1 MPLPIALTGVYASS
15 TDTILAEAAR
25 TASGT
30 SDQISTYGPVVAA
43 VIEVRVT
50 AVAGTS
56 PTLDVD
62 LEDTFDGTNWNKVTD
77 VNAAN
82 ITAAGTTVKRIN
94 LLDTPATERLRL
106 SYTIGGT
113 SPSFTFS
120 VKVHLIRA

>member
-15 TDTILAEAAR
+15 TDIILAEAAR
-25 TASGT
+25 TTSGT
-30 SDQISTYGPVVAA
+30 SNQIATYGPVTA
-43 VIEVRVT
+43 VVVEVRVT
-50 AVAGTS
+50 SATGTS

-62 LEDTFDGTNWNKVTD
+62 LEDTFDGTNWNKVSD
-77 VNAAN
+77 INAAD
-82 ITAAGTTVKRIN
+82 ITATGTTVKRIN
-94 LLDTPATERLRL
+94 LLDTPTTERLRL